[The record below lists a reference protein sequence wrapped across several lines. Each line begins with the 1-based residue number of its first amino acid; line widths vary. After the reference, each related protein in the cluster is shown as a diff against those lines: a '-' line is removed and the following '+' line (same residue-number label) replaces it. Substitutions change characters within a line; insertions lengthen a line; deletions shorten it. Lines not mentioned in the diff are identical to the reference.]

1 MPVWDAVVH
10 SSIPTRRH
18 TLTVVHL
25 DVRSTVHLDKLVLDD
40 MTRRG
45 VGKVLVTSSVA
56 STMPGPYQAVY
67 NASKSFV
74 ESFSEALHSE
84 LTGTGASP
92 SPR

>member
-1 MPVWDAVVH
+1 
-10 SSIPTRRH
+10 
-18 TLTVVHL
+18 
-25 DVRSTVHLDKLVLDD
+25 

-67 NASKSFV
+67 NASKPFV